1 MTGGAVTVEP
11 LVLCA
16 VVLCL
21 VAVMWDG
28 AGSDRR
34 LRRGRLILADCAVPP
49 ASVTTSRPS
58 ERMGPS
64 GGLARLLDPLGQG
77 GGWLRWRERL
87 PAPVRRWDLGGEL
100 ACLPAGCVLALLT
113 DSPLPLL
120 GAALAAPVGWRW
132 RRTRAVERRRALR
145 SAAVIGLCAA
155 VAGELRAGRQPGEAL
170 RSADVADLPDGWETV
185 TTAARFGGDVPTAL
199 RQVARLPGAEGLAG
213 VAACW
218 QVAVDG
224 GAGLADGLDRVAAA
238 LRAER
243 DQREELRA
251 QLAGVRS
258 TAAMLALLP
267 VFGLVLGSA
276 LGAAPLHVL
285 LHTPAGLSC
294 LLLGVLL
301 EWAGLAWIAHI
312 IRRAA
317 EPAKRTTK
325 QD

>member
-1 MTGGAVTVEP
+1 MGGAVTVEP

-21 VAVMWDG
+21 VVLLWDG
-28 AGSDRR
+28 AGSERH

-49 ASVTTSRPS
+49 SGIGKSRPG

-64 GGLARLLDPLGQG
+64 GGLTRLLASLGQG
-77 GGWLRWRERL
+77 AGWPRWRERL
-87 PAPVRRWDLGGEL
+87 PGPVRRWDLGGEL

-113 DSPLPLL
+113 DSVLPLV

-132 RRTRAVERRRALR
+132 RRARAVERHRAR
-145 SAAVIGLCAA
+145 TSAAVIALCAA
-155 VAGELRAGRQPGEAL
+155 VSGELRAGRQPGEAL
-170 RSADVADLPDGWETV
+170 RVVDVADLPDGWEAV

-199 RQVARLPGAEGLAG
+199 REVARSPGAEGLAG

-243 DQREELRA
+243 NQREELRA

-258 TAAMLALLP
+258 TAVMLALLP
-267 VFGLVLGSA
+267 AFGLVLGSA
-276 LGAAPLHVL
+276 LGAGPLHVL

-301 EWAGLAWIAHI
+301 EVAGLAWTAHI
-312 IRRAA
+312 VRRAA
-317 EPAKRTTK
+317 GLAKHTTK
-325 QD
+325 QN